1 MSITCP
7 PRRRLALVALTLVA
21 LLGAA
26 VAAPAATRHKP
37 KPKSVTVLKAR
48 KIGKRTLL
56 TNARGLTVYF
66 LTGDRKGEGCAGSC
80 LGVWPVVGAPA
91 KGKLVGG
98 RGVRGKI
105 GVVRRP
111 DHKRQLTFRG
121 KPLYT
126 FAPDMVPGKAK
137 GDGVGGVWFAL
148 KAS

>member
-1 MSITCP
+1 MSTIAS
-7 PRRRLALVALTLVA
+7 RRARLALTALTLAA

-26 VAAPAATRHKP
+26 VALPAAARRKAKP
-37 KPKSVTVLKAR
+37 KTVTVLKAR

-56 TNARGLTVYF
+56 TTPRGFTVYY
-66 LTGDRKGEGCAGSC
+66 LTGDRKGEGCAGTC

-91 KGKLVGG
+91 KGRLVGG

-105 GVVRRP
+105 GVVRRA
-111 DHKRQLTFRG
+111 DHRRQLTFRG

-126 FAPDMVPGKAK
+126 YRPDAAPGQAK